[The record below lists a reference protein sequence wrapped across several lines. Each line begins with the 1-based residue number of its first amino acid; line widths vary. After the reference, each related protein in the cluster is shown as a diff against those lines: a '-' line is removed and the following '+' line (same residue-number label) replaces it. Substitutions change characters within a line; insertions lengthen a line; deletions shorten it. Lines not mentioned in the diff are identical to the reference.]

1 MTQVTLS
8 LPDQAMVALKLS
20 AETVAAEVLLAASV
34 KLYELG
40 RLSSGAAAQ
49 LAGLPK
55 PVFLSKLAEYGV
67 SAFRQN
73 EAELREELGSA

>member
-1 MTQVTLS
+1 MTQLTLS
-8 LPDQAMVALKLS
+8 VPDQTVVALKLPLES
-20 AETVAAEVLLAASV
+20 PGGEVLLAASM

-55 PVFLSKLAEYGV
+55 PVFFSKLSEYGV
-67 SAFRQN
+67 PAFRQT
-73 EAELREELGSA
+73 EAEVREELNNA

>member
-20 AETVAAEVLLAASV
+20 AENVAGEVLLAASV
-34 KLYELG
+34 KLYELD

-67 SAFRQN
+67 SAFRQT
-73 EAELREELGSA
+73 EAELREEFGNA

>member
-8 LPDQAMVALKLS
+8 VPDQTLVALKLPLES
-20 AETVAAEVLLAASV
+20 LAGAVLLAASV

-55 PVFLSKLAEYGV
+55 PVFLSKLSEYGV
-67 SAFRQN
+67 PAFRQT
-73 EAELREELGSA
+73 EAELREELDNA

>member
-1 MTQVTLS
+1 MTQVTLAF
-8 LPDQAMVALKLS
+8 PDGAALALKLPPES
-20 AETVAAEVLLAASV
+20 LAGEVLLAASV

-67 SAFRQN
+67 PAFRQT
-73 EAELREELGSA
+73 EAELKEELGNA

>member
-8 LPDQAMVALKLS
+8 LSDQAMLALKLS
-20 AETVAAEVLLAASV
+20 PETVAGEVLLAASV

-67 SAFRQN
+67 PVFRQTA
-73 EAELREELGSA
+73 AELREELDNA

>member
-8 LPDQAMVALKLS
+8 LPDQTMVALKLS
-20 AETVAAEVLLAASV
+20 PETFGGEVLLAASV

-67 SAFRQN
+67 PAFRQT
-73 EAELREELGSA
+73 EAELREEFGNA